1 MVKSLLKLTQPFIH
15 NEPFTL
21 HAIFLSQ
28 RMCATSDQ
36 QKAVSVN
43 RSRLGGFNWCVR
55 KSARSEIASLF
66 QQPILGAN
74 SCVNID

>member
-21 HAIFLSQ
+21 HAIFETSACVPQVTNNKQSQ
-28 RMCATSDQ
+28 
-36 QKAVSVN
+36 K
-43 RSRLGGFNWCVR
+43 
-55 KSARSEIASLF
+55 KSARSKIASLLR
-66 QQPILGAN
+66 QPIFGVN